1 MDSTAVNGTNGSAEH
16 TVMPHATGLRVVAA
30 LCFFTVILA
39 PFGVLLWIKA
49 RQKEKEREQELNR
62 LEELTS

>member
-1 MDSTAVNGTNGSAEH
+1 
-16 TVMPHATGLRVVAA
+16 MPHATGLRVVAA